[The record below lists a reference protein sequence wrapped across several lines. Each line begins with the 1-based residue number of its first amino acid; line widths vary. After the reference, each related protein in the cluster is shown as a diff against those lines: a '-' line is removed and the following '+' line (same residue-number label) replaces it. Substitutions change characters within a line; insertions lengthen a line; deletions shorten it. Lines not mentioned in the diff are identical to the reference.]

1 MLEAAG
7 VDGVERPLPRVA
19 EGRVAQIVA
28 QADGLRQVLV
38 EPQGAGHGPGQA
50 RHLQGVGQPGAVVIP
65 LWPEENL
72 GFMFETAEG
81 LGVGDAVHIPLEA
94 GADLA
99 LRLRDAP
106 PAGILRQHAAGP
118 DDKMLE
124 LFSLLTGTGH
134 FFHSFPH
141 INRKKEQG
149 DLFPLTLYTTQK
161 CISLYFF

>member
-1 MLEAAG
+1 
-7 VDGVERPLPRVA
+7 
-19 EGRVAQIVA
+19 
-28 QADGLRQVLV
+28 
-38 EPQGAGHGPGQA
+38 
-50 RHLQGVGQPGAVVIP
+50 
-65 LWPEENL
+65 
-72 GFMFETAEG
+72 MFETAEG

-134 FFHSFPH
+134 YSHSFPH

-161 CISLYFF
+161 CISLYFFEIFMRENLPCQRRTARRLSPVTRTLTSPALRSKILAAKASASSAGTSTFRVTPLP